1 MAREYFKAFH
11 SYLES
16 IEPLSDAERGRL
28 FTAMLEYSISG
39 KVPDLQGNERFVFP
53 TMRANLDREIAR
65 YAENAETNRTNG
77 AKGGRPKKTEK
88 TQPVSKKPK
97 AFEKSQDKDKDKDKD
112 KDICDDDGDMRARA
126 ISHIVEEYE
135 QNIGV
140 VPRVVGDDIAWWLNE
155 GMQEELVVLCIR
167 EAAARNARSWQYIR
181 TMLQNCMSKG
191 VMTAAAYEGQRR
203 KKAANGNPF
212 LAMIGGDGN
221 DA

>member
-88 TQPVSKKPK
+88 TKPVFEKPK
-97 AFEKSQDKDKDKDKD
+97 SFKKSQDKDKDKD

-140 VPRVVGDDIAWWLNE
+140 VPRVVGDDIAWWLGE
-155 GMQEELVVLCIR
+155 GMQEELIVLCIR

-203 KKAANGNPF
+203 KKAANSNPF

-221 DA
+221 DT

>member
-88 TQPVSKKPK
+88 TKPVFEKPK
-97 AFEKSQDKDKDKDKD
+97 SFKKSQDKDKD

-140 VPRVVGDDIAWWLNE
+140 VPRVVGDDIAWWLGE
-155 GMQEELVVLCIR
+155 GMQEELIVLCIR

-203 KKAANGNPF
+203 KKAANSNPF

-221 DA
+221 DT